1 MAIQISLFG
10 FGDER
15 PAVFAGGNRL
25 ELPAPAPLSP
35 KELLQAAGFGDTEG
49 LVLIVDDM
57 VIPRADWQQSLID
70 DGTAVT
76 VLSAFEGG

>member
-1 MAIQISLFG
+1 MTIEISLFG

-15 PAVFAGGNRL
+15 PAAFGGGNRL
-25 ELPAPAPLSP
+25 ALAAPAPLSP
-35 KELLQAAGFGDTEG
+35 QALLQAAGFDATEG
-49 LVLIVDDM
+49 LVLIVDDT
-57 VIPRADWQQSLID
+57 VIPVGDWQRPLID

>member
-1 MAIQISLFG
+1 MAIEIALFG

-15 PAVFAGGNRL
+15 PAAFAGGNRL
-25 ELPAPAPLSP
+25 QLPAPAPLSP

-49 LVLIVDDM
+49 LVLIVDDT
-57 VIPRADWQQSLID
+57 VIPRADWQRPLID